1 MYCNARVGC
10 FENACFLDT
19 KRLYFMSKALIAL
32 HKLFESPKITF
43 SSSGSQ
49 RHWIDLDLG
58 PHADAAAAAATSS
71 SAAAADAAPYNPLAR
86 RRERTK
92 ERTMEE
98 AAVLILPSEPLVK
111 STSPQTGGQMAILDL
126 YSSTVCGEKIEC
138 AYIFWR
144 ILLLYLVGRSV
155 PVAGLAGVVAKL
167 VRPRLRNLKKKQPIG
182 LPYKSS

>member
-1 MYCNARVGC
+1 
-10 FENACFLDT
+10 
-19 KRLYFMSKALIAL
+19 MSKALIAL

-49 RHWIDLDLG
+49 RHWIDLDFG
-58 PHADAAAAAATSS
+58 PHADAAAAA
-71 SAAAADAAPYNPLAR
+71 AAAADAAPYNPLAR
-86 RRERTK
+86 RRERTE

-167 VRPRLRNLKKKQPIG
+167 VRPRLRNLKKKTSIG
-182 LPYKSS
+182 LP